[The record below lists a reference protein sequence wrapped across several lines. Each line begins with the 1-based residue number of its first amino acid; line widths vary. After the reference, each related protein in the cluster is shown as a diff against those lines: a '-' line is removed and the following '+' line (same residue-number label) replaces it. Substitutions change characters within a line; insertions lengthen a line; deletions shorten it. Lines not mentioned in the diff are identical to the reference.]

1 MTNEIDWAKLAAP
14 FPENEIEFR
23 IAQAGKTG
31 AGKVWAKC
39 LCYMNNRA
47 VMNRLDAVVG
57 PANWANRFEAL
68 AGGGIVC
75 GIAIRVGTEWVT
87 KWDGADQTDIEAV
100 KGGLSGAMKRAAVQW
115 GIGRYL
121 YELDETWAEITDSRD
136 DFYARLPKEKGGDE
150 FHWRPPPLPAWALP
164 GGAGKRPTAE
174 SQDDAAVFGA
184 AMDAEAAKAKK
195 DPKPPKPKLPGSPEE
210 QKAFEGL
217 CDRIAT
223 ATCKED
229 VEAAFESA
237 RVLLPTKELRAR
249 LHKYAGM
256 VAARRKR
263 DEAHGRTE
271 SGAAREPGAE
281 G

>member
-1 MTNEIDWAKLAAP
+1 MTNEIHWAALAAP
-14 FPENEIEFR
+14 FPENEVEFR
-23 IAQAGKTG
+23 IQSSGKG
-31 AGKVWAKC
+31 QKGVWAKC

-75 GIAIRVGTEWVT
+75 GISIRVGAEWVT

-121 YELDETWAEITDSRD
+121 YELDETWAEITDNRD
-136 DFYARLPKEKGGDE
+136 DLYARLPKEKGGDE
-150 FHWRPPPLPAWALP
+150 FHWRPPPLPDWALP

-174 SQDDAAVFGA
+174 PQDDAATFGA

-195 DPKPPKPKLPGSPEE
+195 DPKPPKPEFPGTPEE
-210 QKAFEGL
+210 ERIFEGL
-217 CDRIAT
+217 CDRIEVAT
-223 ATCKED
+223 SKQD
-229 VEAAFESA
+229 VEEAFESA
-237 RVLLPTKELRAR
+237 KVLLPSKELRAR
-249 LHKYAGM
+249 LHKWAGV

-263 DEAHGRTE
+263 DAAHAPAEA
-271 SGAAREPGAE
+271 GAPEPGAE